1 MKDKWGYLPPL
12 VPEVELQVSSFGKSF
27 KDIKEEL
34 SQVKELKDIK
44 GELSQLREG
53 YDEIRRRR
61 LETMRQLGMDRE
73 VAAIEE
79 RRRQEQEQQAL
90 DMELTAIRERR
101 RQKEEQQVKQSC
113 FNTLMN
119 FPRMRMRIYTSK
131 GGVWPVE
138 PGSLRSRAYRCLQ
151 STPSPGKTSKFLT
164 APFFYQCD
172 ALVQEGKPFEK
183 IFSSFA
189 DAQTHNKSDHGLNDY
204 YYQ

>member
-1 MKDKWGYLPPL
+1 M
-12 VPEVELQVSSFGKSF
+12 
-27 KDIKEEL
+27 
-34 SQVKELKDIK
+34 KELKDIK

-113 FNTLMN
+113 FDTLMN
-119 FPRMRMRIYTSK
+119 SPRMRMRIYTS
-131 GGVWPVE
+131 
-138 PGSLRSRAYRCLQ
+138 
-151 STPSPGKTSKFLT
+151 
-164 APFFYQCD
+164 
-172 ALVQEGKPFEK
+172 
-183 IFSSFA
+183 
-189 DAQTHNKSDHGLNDY
+189 
-204 YYQ
+204 

>member
-34 SQVKELKDIK
+34 VQVRELKDIK

-53 YDEIRRRR
+53 FDEIRRRR

-131 GGVWPVE
+131 GGV
-138 PGSLRSRAYRCLQ
+138 
-151 STPSPGKTSKFLT
+151 
-164 APFFYQCD
+164 
-172 ALVQEGKPFEK
+172 
-183 IFSSFA
+183 
-189 DAQTHNKSDHGLNDY
+189 
-204 YYQ
+204 